1 VLPGASGF
9 PIFRFDK
16 FLQELR
22 MLKKAA
28 ALFLV
33 CASMAMWVSCGS
45 TSSRYLYAAIP
56 ASNQIVVYRED
67 PNSGILTQLAG
78 SPISAGSAVESI
90 VIHPSKKFLF
100 AANAGE
106 GDVSLFTI
114 AATGAL
120 NEVTPRTPVGTSPT
134 VLAMDSAGSF
144 LYVGNSG
151 SLNIS
156 VFAIN
161 AKSNPPTLTPVTV
174 PPGSPGFPGSPFSIG
189 MSPIN
194 MKVSPSGGF
203 LYVTGTGT
211 PGLIE
216 AFSLNQGVPSVVSG
230 TPFVTGN
237 GPYGLTISSS
247 GGFLYTGNK
256 LDNSIS
262 EFTINADGSLTQFSN
277 SPIGEQY
284 AGPISLLIDKSG
296 KYMYVANQGS
306 SNLAAFSIGSD
317 GALTLLTNSPFGTGA
332 QPSVLA
338 IDPGGKYLFVGNQ
351 TSPAVHSFSLDTG
364 NGTLTSVSTYTLP
377 GAPTSIAVTP

>member
-1 VLPGASGF
+1 
-9 PIFRFDK
+9 
-16 FLQELR
+16 

-151 SLNIS
+151 SFNIS
-156 VFAIN
+156 VFSIN
-161 AKSNPPTLTPVTV
+161 AKTTPPTLTPVA
-174 PPGSPGFPGSPFSIG
+174 GSPFPIG
-189 MSPIN
+189 LSPLN

-203 LYVTGTGT
+203 LYVTGTGS
-211 PGLIE
+211 PGFIE
-216 AFSLNQGVPSVVSG
+216 VISLSQGAPTV
-230 TPFVTGN
+230 VTGSYVTGA
-237 GPYGLTISSS
+237 GPYGLVIASS
-247 GGFLYTGNK
+247 GKFLYIGNK

>member
-1 VLPGASGF
+1 
-9 PIFRFDK
+9 
-16 FLQELR
+16 

-33 CASMAMWVSCGS
+33 CASMALWVSCGS
-45 TSSRYLYAAIP
+45 TSNRYLYVAIP
-56 ASNQIVVYRED
+56 GTNQIVIYRED

-78 SPISAGSAVESI
+78 SPITAGSAVESI
-90 VIHPSKKFLF
+90 VIHPSGTFLF
-100 AANAGE
+100 TANAGE
-106 GDVSLFTI
+106 GDVSLYTI
-114 AATGAL
+114 APTGAL

-134 VLAMDSAGSF
+134 LLAMDSAGSF
-144 LYVGNSG
+144 LYVANSG
-151 SLNIS
+151 SNNIS
-156 VFAIN
+156 VFSIN
-161 AKSNPPTLTPVTV
+161 AKSTSPTLTQVA
-174 PPGSPGFPGSPFSIG
+174 GSPFSIG
-189 MSPIN
+189 MSPLNI
-194 MKVSPSGGF
+194 KVSPSGNA
-203 LYVTGTGT
+203 LYVTGTGI
-211 PGLIE
+211 PAGFIE

-256 LDNSIS
+256 LENSIS

-317 GALTLLTNSPFGTGA
+317 GALTLLTNSPFATGA

-351 TSPAVHSFSLDTG
+351 TSPAVH
-364 NGTLTSVSTYTLP
+364 
-377 GAPTSIAVTP
+377 

>member
-1 VLPGASGF
+1 
-9 PIFRFDK
+9 
-16 FLQELR
+16 

-33 CASMAMWVSCGS
+33 CASMAIWVSCGV

-56 ASNQIVVYRED
+56 ASNEIVVYRED

-78 SPISAGSAVESI
+78 SPITAGPAVQSI
-90 VIHPSKKFLF
+90 VIHPSKKFLL

-114 AATGAL
+114 STTGGL
-120 NEVTPRTPVGTSPT
+120 NEVTPRTVVGTAPT
-134 VLAMDSAGSF
+134 LLAMDSAGTF

-161 AKSNPPTLTPVTV
+161 AGTAPPTLTQVA
-174 PPGSPGFPGSPFSIG
+174 GSPFSIG

-194 MKVSPSGGF
+194 IQVSPSGGF
-203 LYVTGTGT
+203 LYVTGTGS
-211 PGLIE
+211 PGFIE

-230 TPFVTGN
+230 TPFFTGT
-237 GPYGLTISSS
+237 GPYGLAVASS
-247 GGFLYTGNK
+247 GGFLYTANK

-262 EFTINADGSLTQFSN
+262 EFTINSDGSLTQFSN

-284 AGPISLLIDKSG
+284 SGPVALLIDKSG

-306 SNLAAFSIGSD
+306 TNLAAYSIGSD
-317 GALTLLTNSPFGTGA
+317 GALTLLTNSPFATKA
-332 QPSVLA
+332 QPSVIA
-338 IDPGGKYLFVGNQ
+338 TDSGGKYLFVGNQ
-351 TSPAVHSFSLDTG
+351 SSPVVQSFSLDTSS
-364 NGTLTSVSTYTLP
+364 GTLTSVNTYSLP
-377 GAPTSIAVTP
+377 GTPTSIAVTP